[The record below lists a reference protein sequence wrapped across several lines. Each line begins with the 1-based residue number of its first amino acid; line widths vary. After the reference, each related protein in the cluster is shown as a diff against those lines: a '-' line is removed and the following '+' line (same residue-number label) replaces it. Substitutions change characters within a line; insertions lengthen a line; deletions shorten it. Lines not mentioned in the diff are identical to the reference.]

1 MAKIQETVTVNIDD
15 KSYEV
20 SQFGDNIKQMIALM
34 DEWRQKDA
42 DLTSELLMV
51 RAAIRDIQNTIL
63 SNINAELNPPAE
75 GGVAGANGGDTR
87 AETPA
92 A

>member
-1 MAKIQETVTVNIDD
+1 MAKIQETVTVNIDNS
-15 KSYEV
+15 SYDV
-20 SQFGDNIKQMIALM
+20 AQFGDNIKQMITLM

-75 GGVAGANGGDTR
+75 GGVAGENGGDTQ